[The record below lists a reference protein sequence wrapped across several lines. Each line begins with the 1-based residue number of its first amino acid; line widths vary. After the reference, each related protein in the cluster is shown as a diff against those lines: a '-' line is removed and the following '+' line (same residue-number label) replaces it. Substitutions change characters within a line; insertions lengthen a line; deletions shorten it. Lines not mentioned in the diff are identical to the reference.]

1 MAPEL
6 ASRRD
11 EPQFHV
17 VLVAPLI
24 PQNTGTIAR
33 LTAAT
38 RTKLHLIE
46 PLGFELSDRYLKRAG
61 LDYWPEVDLT
71 VHKNWESFLSETAV
85 TRNRLWFL
93 SKFAARGY
101 HHVRFSAGDALVF
114 GNEEKGLPKTF
125 HETYPDRML
134 RIPMENEKVRSL
146 NLSNAV
152 SIVLYEGRRQLG
164 M

>member
-1 MAPEL
+1 MVVEN
-6 ASRRD
+6 
-11 EPQFHV
+11 PQFHI

-46 PLGFELSDRYLKRAG
+46 PLGFELTDKYLKRAG

-71 VHKNWESFLSETAV
+71 VHKNWEAFLNDTRV
-85 TRNRLWFL
+85 TRERIWLL
-93 SKFAARGY
+93 SKFASNAY
-101 HHVRFSAGDALVF
+101 HKVNYSEGDVLVF
-114 GNEEKGLPKTF
+114 GNEEKGLAKVY
-125 HETYPDRML
+125 HETYPDRL
-134 RIPMENEKVRSL
+134 LKIPMENENVRSL

-152 SIVLYEGRRQLG
+152 SIVLYEARRQVG